1 MRKAVSA
8 LFSFYN
14 WLIIRL
20 CSGHV
25 SSTADMFILLIK
37 IKFKVKNVVTEPQMR
52 VAMMWTRFQLEIH
65 RYYEANPFFFDMWQN
80 PLRSFEPQLA
90 TYFST
95 NRLNKSCAYKWGDV
109 VTRDPPI
116 KWSESI
122 SGKEKQFIA
131 KAGNFKRF
139 SRQKPTPLVPTT
151 LPSTYPP
158 HQMLFRKTKTAVI
171 TGNGTGA

>member
-1 MRKAVSA
+1 MHKAVSA

-52 VAMMWTRFQLEIH
+52 VCGYDVNPFSVRDSPIIRVEAFLLRNGKTRFV
-65 RYYEANPFFFDMWQN
+65 
-80 PLRSFEPQLA
+80 
-90 TYFST
+90 
-95 NRLNKSCAYKWGDV
+95 RLSHNWLPIFRAAYKWGDV

-116 KWSESI
+116 K
-122 SGKEKQFIA
+122 
-131 KAGNFKRF
+131 
-139 SRQKPTPLVPTT
+139 
-151 LPSTYPP
+151 
-158 HQMLFRKTKTAVI
+158 
-171 TGNGTGA
+171 